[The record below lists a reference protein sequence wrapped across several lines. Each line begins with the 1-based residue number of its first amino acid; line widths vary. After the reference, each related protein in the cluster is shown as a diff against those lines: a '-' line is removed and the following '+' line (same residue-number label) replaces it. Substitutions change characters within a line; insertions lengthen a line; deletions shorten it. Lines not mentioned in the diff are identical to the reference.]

1 MRNHTAAVVAA
12 VAYQQLHLN
21 RQVTDLKLTSPCTRY
36 YRVNGNLLSKS
47 QTKLLVQG
55 SYCCDVWLNSSDN
68 SYYFSHRDC
77 GEGQVS
83 WKTDQKTI
91 YNGELNG
98 TIFSGR
104 FEGRIV
110 GDTVEI
116 SANRHNFL
124 RDKSSIKTLIFDIS
138 YELRKS

>member
-12 VAYQQLHLN
+12 TAYQQLFPE
-21 RQVTDLKLTSPCTRY
+21 RQVTDIKMTSPCTRY

-55 SYCCDVWLNSSDN
+55 SYSCDVWLNSNDN
-68 SYYFSHRDC
+68 SFYYSHRDC

-83 WKTDQKTI
+83 WKVDKKTI

-110 GDTVEI
+110 GDSVEI
-116 SANRHNFL
+116 SASRHNFL
-124 RDKSSIKTLIFDIS
+124 RDKSSTKTFVFNIS
-138 YELRKS
+138 FEARRI